1 MIDMV
6 MHSSKL
12 LFSGKLFQDNKLAF
26 RQLAIGAGA
35 GAIVIVAVAQV
46 APLWAAAIAGGAV
59 AGVLQPIL
67 FKDLKYA

>member
-6 MHSSKL
+6 MQSSKL
-12 LFSGKLFQDNKLAF
+12 FFAGKLFKDNKQVMQ
-26 RQLAIGAGA
+26 RLAIGAGL
-35 GAIVIVAVAQV
+35 GAIVTVGVGYV
-46 APLWAAAIAGGAV
+46 APIWAAAIAGGLV